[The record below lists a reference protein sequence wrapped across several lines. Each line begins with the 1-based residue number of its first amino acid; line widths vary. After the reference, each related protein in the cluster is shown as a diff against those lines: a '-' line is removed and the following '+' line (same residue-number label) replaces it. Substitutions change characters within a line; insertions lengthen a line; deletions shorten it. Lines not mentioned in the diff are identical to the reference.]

1 MVERGHPRLPAARQ
15 CELLGLSR
23 STFYYAPS
31 DRDELNLL
39 FMRLIDEQYTRTP
52 FYGSPKMTHWLRR
65 EGWPVNHKRVERL
78 MREMGLQAA
87 LPRPSLSVGGKEH
100 RKYPYLLRA
109 MTIERPNQVWC
120 SDITYVRMA
129 RGFLYLAAVMDWF
142 SRYVLSWE
150 LSSSLDSTFCVEAL
164 KGALRQGRPEVFN
177 TDQGSQFTSEEFTD
191 CLESSGVRISM
202 DGRGRCFD
210 NIFIERLWRT
220 VKYEEVYLKDY
231 EDGRSAARSLGTYF
245 GFYNR
250 ERLHES
256 LGYRVPEEA
265 HFGRSTRRAP
275 EFSCAARSLVLG

>member
-1 MVERGHPRLPAARQ
+1 MSLARQ
-15 CELLGLSR
+15 CKLLGLSR
-23 STFYYAPS
+23 STFYYAPAGQ
-31 DRDELNLL
+31 DELNLL
-39 FMRLIDEQYTRTP
+39 LMRLLDEQYTRTP

-78 MREMGLQAA
+78 MRVMGLQAA
-87 LPRPSLSVGGKEH
+87 LPRASLIRNGKEH
-100 RKYPYLLRA
+100 RKYPYLLGG

-120 SDITYVRMA
+120 SDITYVRMT
-129 RGFLYLAAVMDWF
+129 RGFVYLAAVMDWF

-150 LSSSLDSTFCVEAL
+150 LSGSLDSSFCVEAL
-164 KGALRQGRPEVFN
+164 KRALRQGRPEVFN

-191 CLESSGVRISM
+191 CLLSSGVRISM

-231 EDGRSAARSLGTYF
+231 GDAHLAARSLADYF
-245 GFYNR
+245 DFYNR

-256 LGYRVPEEA
+256 LGYQVPEEV
-265 HFGRSTRRAP
+265 HFEKKRKP
-275 EFSCAARSLVLG
+275 LYEFRCAAGSLVAG